1 VAGIGMASGAGL
13 VGVAV
18 SGTVLMLVVLW
29 LFDKVEDWARVRLG
43 LPEADAI
50 EEDTRNKETP

>member
-1 VAGIGMASGAGL
+1 
-13 VGVAV
+13 
-18 SGTVLMLVVLW
+18 MLVVLW